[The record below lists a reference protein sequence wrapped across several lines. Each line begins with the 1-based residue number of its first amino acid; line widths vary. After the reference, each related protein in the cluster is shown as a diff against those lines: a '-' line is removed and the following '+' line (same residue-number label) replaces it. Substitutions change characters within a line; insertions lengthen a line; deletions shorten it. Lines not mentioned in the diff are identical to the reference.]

1 MTGDCY
7 QRWSQALNQ
16 WIRQNY
22 KAEMFGVPSWR
33 TLLKAIAEVDK
44 RKFKKLAEDHQR
56 EFIIAYRD
64 WRLRLKLC
72 SYFYIGMLVNH

>member
-1 MTGDCY
+1 MAGDCY

-22 KAEMFGVPSWR
+22 NAERFGEPSWR

-44 RKFKKLAEDHQR
+44 RKFKKLAEIHQR
-56 EFIIAYRD
+56 EFIIACKETGD
-64 WRLRLKLC
+64 
-72 SYFYIGMLVNH
+72 